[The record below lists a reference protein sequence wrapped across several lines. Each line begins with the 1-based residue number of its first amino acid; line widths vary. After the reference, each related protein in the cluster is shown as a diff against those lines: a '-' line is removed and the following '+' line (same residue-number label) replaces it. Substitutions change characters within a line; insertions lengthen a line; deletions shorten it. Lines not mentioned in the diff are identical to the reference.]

1 MAVAE
6 CGIIG
11 NMKRAKQIVSVVG
24 DYRAIR
30 LLGSGGMGTVY
41 EAVPLAGGAPLA
53 LKLFS
58 SAGVHSGFLR
68 KRFVAEGRILARL
81 DHPGLVKVRD
91 IAIDGATGAPYFTMD
106 LVLGPDGEP
115 CTLENLRRS
124 GRLDERAIAAL
135 YGDLRTALAYLH
147 EEGVVHRDVKL
158 ENVLINPQGRAILAD
173 FGVSRIIKRDLRDAL
188 AVTTTF
194 AADRAPVMGSAG
206 YLSPE
211 LKAGEKATPASDAYA
226 LGVLAF
232 RLLTGV
238 WYEEDSS
245 AMDLLAGFD
254 PAWTDV
260 LGRLLSSAPD
270 RRLPMPAAPEIGCEE
285 SRTGLFRRGA
295 ARFAAAAAAAACL
308 AAAVFWLLRPS
319 PEQYGFDEFFPPES
333 GVHR

>member
-1 MAVAE
+1 
-6 CGIIG
+6 
-11 NMKRAKQIVSVVG
+11 MKRAKQIVSVVG

-30 LLGSGGMGTVY
+30 LLGSGGMGAVY

-91 IAIDGATGAPYFTMD
+91 IAIDGAIGAPYFTMN

-135 YGDLRTALAYLH
+135 YG
-147 EEGVVHRDVKL
+147 
-158 ENVLINPQGRAILAD
+158 N
-173 FGVSRIIKRDLRDAL
+173 LRDAL

-226 LGVLAF
+226 LGVVAF

-245 AMDLLAGFD
+245 AMDLLSGFD

-295 ARFAAAAAAAACL
+295 ARFAAAAAAAAISTKGILFVGCTL
-308 AAAVFWLLRPS
+308 FFSPRPAPKVS
-319 PEQYGFDEFFPPES
+319 K
-333 GVHR
+333 